1 MMNKKMI
8 CAALAAMM
16 LSGLTACGG
25 DSSKTETSKP
35 AEQSSAAGAASSE
48 ESADPASTDTAS
60 AASSDA
66 ASAASTD
73 AASSAAEN
81 GGASEGT
88 TQISFDYVANGVTLE
103 VGKEADG
110 MIEALGQYDKMFE
123 APSCAF
129 TGTSNYYVY
138 GGLQVVTYPDEHDQ
152 SLNLLYEVDLL
163 DNTVATNEGIRIG
176 NTYDDVVA
184 KYGKPDQ
191 ETAVFAMYKTEGKAV
206 QFFFDKDNPDV
217 ISEIVYTVILL

>member
-1 MMNKKMI
+1 MNKKI
-8 CAALAAMM
+8 VCAALSAM
-16 LSGLTACGG
+16 LLCGLTACGG
-25 DSSKTETSKP
+25 DSSSTAANS
-35 AEQSSAAGAASSE
+35 SSAA
-48 ESADPASTDTAS
+48 ESS
-60 AASSDA
+60 AASAPD
-66 ASAASTD
+66 
-73 AASSAAEN
+73 ASSAADSPADSNAPAESS
-81 GGASEGT
+81 GAQNAGT
-88 TQISFDYVANGVTLE
+88 VPITFDYVANGVTLE
-103 VGKEADG
+103 VGKEADA
-110 MIEALGQYDKMFE
+110 MIAALGQYDKKFE

-163 DNTVATNEGIRIG
+163 DNSVATNEGIRIG
-176 NTYDDVVA
+176 DSYDDVVA

-206 QFFFDKDNPDV
+206 QFFFDKTNPDI

>member
-1 MMNKKMI
+1 MNKKII
-8 CAALAAMM
+8 CAALSAM
-16 LSGLTACGG
+16 LVCGLTACGG
-25 DSSKTETSKP
+25 DDSSSTAAGSSA
-35 AEQSSAAGAASSE
+35 AESSAAGTPDASSA
-48 ESADPASTDTAS
+48 ADS
-60 AASSDA
+60 
-66 ASAASTD
+66 
-73 AASSAAEN
+73 AASSAADSAANAPADSTAPAEN
-81 GGASEGT
+81 SETGAT
-88 TQISFDYVANGVTLE
+88 VPITFDYVANGVTLE

-110 MIEALGQYDKMFE
+110 VIAALGTYDKKFE

-163 DNTVATNEGIRIG
+163 DNTVATNEGIRVG
-176 NTYDDVVA
+176 DTYDDVVA

-217 ISEIVYTVILL
+217 ISEIVYTVILV